1 MGSKGT
7 LVTGPD
13 VGRAGDDIVRRQGA
27 ILHGVAR
34 ATDRLL
40 AAGTWK
46 EALPEALAILGE
58 ATGVSRVYLFE
69 RLSLPGN
76 HTRVCQTF
84 EWVAPGIEPQINH
97 PDLQDLD
104 LDEGGFARWGPM
116 MREGKA
122 IFGDI
127 HEFPEGE
134 RPLLEGQAI
143 LSLMVQPVFVGGSF
157 WGLLGFDACERL
169 QQWTVVEVDA
179 LRIATLVLGSAVHL
193 EQREV
198 HFRQAHKMEALGRMA
213 GGVAHD
219 FNNMLGVMV
228 GSLDLLR
235 RAISTDSGT
244 PLTRDDPKIE
254 QAVRH
259 LAVIQQVT
267 SQAVRLTRQLVDFSR
282 RRETTALLTE
292 PQIVVDAMSEVL
304 RQVAGHRVELDLD
317 ARGLIEP
324 VFMDPVHLEQ
334 IVMNL
339 VVNARDAMPN
349 GGVLQVRLRTLDAAD
364 ARVFGD
370 EIPDGR
376 YTLLSVRDSGHGIP
390 AELRDRVFEPFFST
404 KDVGHGTGLGLATVY
419 GAVAS
424 AGGRLA
430 LTSAPGQG
438 TELRVYLPVAVDAEP
453 RRQVVEAG
461 PSTPINRMGRGER
474 IVVCD
479 DNIAFRAWVV
489 EVLEDA
495 GYRVIVP
502 VDAEAC
508 LALPELARREVDL
521 LVTDVRMPGID
532 GPTLRKRM
540 REIAPDLPTVYMSG
554 FAAELLDREREER
567 QGLDPTP
574 RPEAFLDKPFSR
586 EQLLDAIATALRASR
601 RAPRPE
607 HTAHN

>member
-1 MGSKGT
+1 M
-7 LVTGPD
+7 
-13 VGRAGDDIVRRQGA
+13 
-27 ILHGVAR
+27 
-34 ATDRLL
+34 L
-40 AAGTWK
+40 AASAWRS
-46 EALPEALAILGE
+46 AAPEMFAVLGE

-69 RLSLPGN
+69 RLSFPGN

-84 EWVAPGIEPQINH
+84 EWVAPGIEPQIDH

-104 LDEGGFARWGPM
+104 LDVGGFERWGHVL
-116 MREGKA
+116 REGKP

-127 HEFPEGE
+127 HEFPAGE

-143 LSLMVQPVFVGGSF
+143 LSLLVQPVFVGGAF
-157 WGLLGFDACERL
+157 WGFMGFDACERL
-169 QQWTVVEVDA
+169 QQWTQDEVDA
-179 LRIATLVLGSAVHL
+179 LRIAALVLGSAVHL
-193 EQREV
+193 EQREL
-198 HFRQAHKMEALGRMA
+198 HFRQSHKMEALGRMA

-235 RAISTDSGT
+235 RAMTVDPAKSPDPAKPSDPGKS
-244 PLTRDDPKIE
+244 LTRDEHKLE

-282 RRETTALLTE
+282 RREATAILTE
-292 PQIVVDAMSEVL
+292 PLVVIGAMSEVL
-304 RQVAGHRVELDLD
+304 RQAAGHRVELDLD
-317 ARGLIEP
+317 ARGAIEP
-324 VFMDPVHLEQ
+324 VYMDPVHLEQ

-349 GGVLQVRLRTLDAAD
+349 GGVLQVRLRTLDAQD

-370 EIPDGR
+370 ELPDGR

-430 LTSAPGQG
+430 LTSEPGQG
-438 TELRVYLPVAVDAEP
+438 TELRVYLPVAVDADAALLKKREEP
-453 RRQVVEAG
+453 SGQVP
-461 PSTPINRMGRGER
+461 PSPMSRTGRGER

-479 DNIAFRAWVV
+479 DNVAFRAWVV

-495 GYRVIVP
+495 GYRVLVP
-502 VDAEAC
+502 ADAEAC

-521 LVTDVRMPGID
+521 LVTDVRMPGTD
-532 GPTLRKRM
+532 GPTLRKKM

-567 QGLDPTP
+567 QGLDPAP

-586 EQLLDAIATALRASR
+586 EQLLDAVALALRGRRRAASR
-601 RAPRPE
+601 SDRI
-607 HTAHN
+607 TAH